1 MKIASIATHTIAA
14 SIDKPLLFGIGAFST
29 FTATLVE
36 VRTDDDHVGIGE
48 AIARRA
54 PEVVTTVVDKLLAPV
69 LVGRDA
75 RDVEGLWDE
84 MFGLLRRW
92 GHSRGFVFEAISGID
107 IALHDLL
114 ARAAGLPLFKFL
126 GGHGRAA
133 VKCYASSVY
142 FAGFDEMAAEAAA
155 QVAKGHTAVK
165 VKIGRSDA
173 LGGLRADVESVRA
186 VRQAV
191 GPHVDIMLDANGA
204 YDAATTI
211 RAARQ
216 LEPLDITWLEEPVP
230 PDDVSGYELIR
241 RNTAIPLA
249 AGESEFGVFGFRDLI
264 ERRAIDVLQPEIARV
279 GGFTGA
285 RRVAALAHAYNLAYA
300 PHTGFSGGVAHLAS
314 LHLAA
319 AAPNFMTYEYF
330 YAPNALRDI
339 FVQPFPEPDRG
350 MLAVPEGPGLG
361 FDLNWELIRQYE
373 VKR

>member
-1 MKIASIATHTIAA
+1 VKIASIRTHTIAA

-29 FTATLVE
+29 FTATFVE
-36 VRTDDDHVGIGE
+36 VRTDDGRAGIGE

-54 PEVVTTVVDKLLAPV
+54 PEVVTTVIDKMLAPM

-75 RDVEGLWDE
+75 HDVEGLWDE
-84 MFGLLRRW
+84 MFGALRRW
-92 GHSRGFVFEAISGID
+92 GHYRGFVFEAMSGID

-114 ARAAGLPLFKFL
+114 ARAAGLPLYKFL
-126 GGHGRAA
+126 GGAGRQA

-142 FAGFDEMAAEAAA
+142 FASPEEMASEAAA
-155 QVAKGHTAVK
+155 QAAKGHTAVK
-165 VKIGRSDA
+165 VKIGRPEG
-173 LGGLRADVESVRA
+173 LGGLRADIESVRA
-186 VRQAV
+186 VRSAL
-191 GPHVDIMLDANGA
+191 GPGVAIMLDVNGA
-204 YDAATTI
+204 YDAATAI

-230 PDDVSGYELIR
+230 PDDISGYELIR
-241 RNTAIPLA
+241 KNAPMPLA

-264 ERRAIDVLQPEIARV
+264 ERRAVDVLQPEIARI

-285 RRVAALAHAYNLAYA
+285 RRAAALAHAYNLAVA

-319 AAPNFMTYEYF
+319 AVPNFMTYEYF
-330 YAPNALRDI
+330 YAPNALRDV
-339 FVQPFPEPDRG
+339 FTTPFPEPKGG
-350 MLAVPEGPGLG
+350 MIAPPGGPGLG
-361 FDLNWELIRQYE
+361 LELDWDRVRRHE

>member
-1 MKIASIATHTIAA
+1 VKIASIQTHAIAA

-36 VRTDDDHVGIGE
+36 VRTDDGQIGIGE

-54 PEVVTTVVDKLLAPV
+54 PEVVTTVIDKMLTPMLI
-69 LVGRDA
+69 GRDP

-84 MFGLLRRW
+84 MFGALRGW
-92 GHSRGFVFEAISGID
+92 GHYRGFVFEGMSGID

-114 ARAAGLPLFKFL
+114 ARAAGLPLYKFL
-126 GGHGRAA
+126 GGAGRKT

-142 FAGFDEMAAEAAA
+142 FAPIDEMASEAAA

-165 VKIGRSDA
+165 VKIGRNQA
-173 LGGLRADVESVRA
+173 LGGLRSDVESVRA

-191 GPHVDIMLDANGA
+191 GPAVEIMLDVNGA
-204 YDAATTI
+204 YDAATAI

-216 LEPLDITWLEEPVP
+216 LEPLDITWLEEPVF

-241 RNTAIPLA
+241 KNSGIPLA
-249 AGESEFGVFGFRDLI
+249 AGESESGIFGFRDLI
-264 ERRAIDVLQPEIARV
+264 ERRAVDVLQPEIARI

-285 RRVAALAHAYNLAYA
+285 RRLWALAHAYNLAYA

-339 FVQPFPEPDRG
+339 FTTPFPEPKGSMITLPD
-350 MLAVPEGPGLG
+350 GPGLG
-361 FDLNWELIRQYE
+361 LELDWNLLRRYE